1 MAVAEMSKL
10 RLIGL
15 LDEKDLLLN
24 SLQKTGAVQITATR
38 QTDGTES
45 PESKAYEL
53 ALNNLD
59 ELNLALSIIEK
70 AVYDSGDKEIKNAMV
85 GDGFTVDSAEFS
97 TALSKSKE
105 ILEVSNEVIQLNT
118 KINDIKAENI
128 NLLAEISSYEPYIL
142 VKEKFSTFKSSN
154 LVTIKLGSILN
165 SVKDKL
171 FLAVEN
177 LDGVECY
184 EIAESV
190 GGQVV
195 VAVLNYKNDGEI
207 TEILSSVAFN
217 ECSFTGDYTASEK
230 VASLKSVVLEN
241 EREILCLQK
250 SILNSVS
257 SVRDMKLLA
266 DRYSFEIEKVSE
278 SDKFK
283 VTNKTF
289 IMEAFVPTK
298 KQEKVENAVKRTTEN
313 YYLQYEAVTEEDLPP
328 TYLENGKIASN
339 FEFVTNMYSVPKYG
353 ALDPNGVMGF
363 FFSLFMGIIVADA
376 GYGLMMAVAC
386 YLFSKKMANSVTM
399 QRLSNILMIGGLFAI
414 PFGVLFDSF
423 LGFQIIHKICEIN
436 GGANNAYALFY
447 TENLDAIQSFSSL
460 AGISIPTML
469 LWSLLFGVI
478 HLAAGYVVKAVHDF
492 KNKRFLDGFIDGIC
506 WAIFL
511 IGLAIFAYSMIEGI
525 SEVAFSVAQTLGIV
539 LLAIGLGVAVIF
551 AGRNNKGF
559 GKITGSFGSLYGV
572 INILSDIL
580 SYARLYGLMLS
591 GSQVASIFTNTIA
604 VNMLFPLGPIGIIFG
619 IVVILIGNVFNLAM
633 GVLGAYI
640 HDSRLQYVEFF
651 GKFYEGDGELFTPL
665 GSTFAHVVYS
675 CDEN

>member
-230 VASLKSVVLEN
+230 VTALKSVAQEN
-241 EREILCLQK
+241 EREILRLQK

-665 GSTFAHVVYS
+665 GSTFAHVVYA